1 MYINSKDTEGLITNE
16 QSKDT
21 GNTGHKTQNEN
32 KKITQKAKKM
42 RNNGKRGLNPSVSEG

>member
-32 KKITQKAKKM
+32 KKQHRKPRRWDTTE
-42 RNNGKRGLNPSVSEG
+42 NVD